1 MKSVKPSKLLKKT
14 KSCVSLPNIIGLILA
29 LLILFEFNVEND
41 LKEVIKSPVGMI
53 LSLILLVIMFVFMNP
68 IIGLLFLIY
77 LYEVVKDSPLHP
89 AKFVNNAMSKQS
101 VMNHLNQNIS
111 RKESDKVEIDVIRRM
126 APIVRKR
133 ENPSAVFVSNTND
146 PIPFN
151 KV

>member
-1 MKSVKPSKLLKKT
+1 
-14 KSCVSLPNIIGLILA
+14 
-29 LLILFEFNVEND
+29 
-41 LKEVIKSPVGMI
+41 
-53 LSLILLVIMFVFMNP
+53 
-68 IIGLLFLIY
+68 
-77 LYEVVKDSPLHP
+77 
-89 AKFVNNAMSKQS
+89 MSKQS

-111 RKESDKVEIDVIRRM
+111 RKDSDKVEIDVIRRM

>member
-1 MKSVKPSKLLKKT
+1 
-14 KSCVSLPNIIGLILA
+14 
-29 LLILFEFNVEND
+29 
-41 LKEVIKSPVGMI
+41 
-53 LSLILLVIMFVFMNP
+53 
-68 IIGLLFLIY
+68 
-77 LYEVVKDSPLHP
+77 
-89 AKFVNNAMSKQS
+89 MSKQS

-111 RKESDKVEIDVIRRM
+111 RKESDKVEIDVIRKM